1 MRRELDELT
10 AEFDDVPGE
19 RLTWRLGQTAAAL
32 DRVGR
37 GTASESTTD
46 LGEDRQSL
54 SNHLQS
60 LIDSQVWVKNR
71 RKTGPP

>member
-10 AEFDDVPGE
+10 AEFDDLPGE
-19 RLTWRLGQTAAAL
+19 RLTWRLGQTAAAM
-32 DRVGR
+32 DRAGR
-37 GTASESTTD
+37 GPSSESTTD

-60 LIDSQVWVKNR
+60 LIDSQIWVRNPRKNS
-71 RKTGPP
+71 PP